1 MQYSKDVKISPAN
14 NLPAGKG
21 MPTHIIS
28 ISIISMHLYFTGKSA
43 LKPKIFIFYDLML
56 KNGYVFYR
64 AKA

>member
-1 MQYSKDVKISPAN
+1 
-14 NLPAGKG
+14 